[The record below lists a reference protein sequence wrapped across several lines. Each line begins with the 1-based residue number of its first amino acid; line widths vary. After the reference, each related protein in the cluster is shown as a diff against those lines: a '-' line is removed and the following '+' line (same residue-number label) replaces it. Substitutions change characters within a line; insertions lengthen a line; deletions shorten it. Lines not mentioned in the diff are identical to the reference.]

1 MRRGIAQGLVFA
13 VGGFL
18 WAGKH
23 FSPKAPEP
31 IAHVRFDPTE
41 VEKSVRFLEARVP
54 LDPQGATGL
63 AMLASAYLRRQ
74 SEQGDPDDLL
84 RAEAAARRS
93 LRIRSYNNPMG
104 LWACAKSLMGQHR
117 FQEALPLAQRLGD
130 GVLEAE
136 CWMERG
142 DYPRAQ
148 QCLGKAASQQPANM
162 ALRALQARLAELF
175 GNTRR
180 AEDAYRHALVLA
192 EANFETPAPS
202 LAWFHSRLGVFL
214 AAQGKSGAAQTELEA
229 ALAAYPDDRR
239 TRLALAQLLA
249 CTGNSEEA
257 SRLAHQ
263 VALPEAAMLLYT
275 LGESAQWERIVSE
288 GSGLHVHGRSLALFL
303 ADHDRNPEQAV
314 ALMRAEWKG
323 RHDLDTADALA
334 WALLKAGKPAEAAQ
348 YCAKALATGRREASF
363 HWHAGRIAEALG
375 QRSEARTHYTTALQI
390 NPQFHVLG
398 AVDVRTR
405 LENLK

>member
-1 MRRGIAQGLVFA
+1 MRRGIAQVLVFA

-23 FSPKAPEP
+23 FAPKAPEP
-31 IAHVRFDPTE
+31 IAHAHFDPTE
-41 VEKSVRFLEARVP
+41 VEKSVRFLEARA
-54 LDPQGATGL
+54 LSDPQGATGL

-93 LRIRSYNNPMG
+93 LEARSHNNPMG
-104 LWACAKSLMGQHR
+104 LWARAKSLMGQHR
-117 FQEALPLAQRLGD
+117 FQEALPFTQTLRD
-130 GVLEAE
+130 STLEAE
-136 CWMERG
+136 CWMELG
-142 DYPRAQ
+142 DYARAQ
-148 QCLGKAASQQPANM
+148 RCLGQAARQQPENV
-162 ALRALQARLAELF
+162 ALLALQARLAELF
-175 GNTRR
+175 GNTGRAEAAYRR
-180 AEDAYRHALVLA
+180 ALTIA

-202 LAWFHSRLGVFL
+202 RAWFHSRLGVFL
-214 AAQGKSGAAQTELEA
+214 ASQGRSDEAQKEFEV
-229 ALAAYPDDRR
+229 ALTAFPDDRR

-249 CTGNSEEA
+249 CTGDTA
-257 SRLAHQ
+257 QARRLAHQ

-275 LGESAQWERIVSE
+275 LGETAQWERIVSE
-288 GSGLHVHGRSLALFL
+288 GSGLHVHGRSLAVFF

-314 ALMRAEWKG
+314 TLMQQEWNG

-334 WALLKAGKPAEAAQ
+334 WALLKAGKPTEAAP
-348 YCAKALATGRREASF
+348 YSAKALATGRREASF

-375 QRSEARTHYTTALQI
+375 QRSEARTHYATALQI

-398 AVDVRTR
+398 AADARTR